1 MASIPL
7 QVIVD
12 IHDLSRRN
20 PGRWVSRG
28 RGYEAYTYP
37 DGRFKL
43 THYGTVI
50 FSIDPST
57 RRYTLGGYSQSD
69 RDAVSSMMYIYGI
82 RDRATNRGGM
92 QITARSTGAT
102 EGSYNRRKP
111 ATRSRDTKPK
121 GFTELLSREMKR
133 EGYELVDAL
142 PVCTDEFTHGV
153 HYIAVGRRLSDGMYA
168 TWQAVDW
175 THHHN
180 AADRARGV
188 LMHHGHYMIPT
199 KTEALS
205 DARKRVRDK
214 KENTARGPVP
224 SGNARRSANSKSGN
238 TKKGKSKEYNG
249 SPRPNPDQY
258 RDAPYASRTVGGH
271 TILKVF
277 YDPWESRYMDRPVYD
292 VVARRDDIPGLIW
305 GKDYDPNS
313 GLWNGGDYDQTIE
326 KVERHAEGH
335 RLVASYNAIG
345 DAYRKARAEREIAKK
360 EVRPPKNH
368 STSKQG
374 AKSGSGKK
382 TQSSKCVRKKTTA
395 TSKPKSAPKK
405 TSSNQ
410 RKPASRGGRR

>member
-1 MASIPL
+1 MAGIPL
-7 QVIVD
+7 QVILD

-20 PGRWVSRG
+20 PGKWVSRG

-69 RDAVSSMMYIYGI
+69 RDAVSSMMHIYGI
-82 RDRATNRGGM
+82 QDRATNRGGK

-102 EGSYNRRKP
+102 EGSYNKRKSASRN
-111 ATRSRDTKPK
+111 ATPGASSASK
-121 GFTELLSREMKR
+121 ELSRH
-133 EGYELVDAL
+133 GYELVREDVTGRD
-142 PVCTDEFTHGV
+142 PEMKYVESVVIGKRRSDSR
-153 HYIAVGRRLSDGMYA
+153 YAVWYGI
-168 TWQAVDW
+168 DW
-175 THHHN
+175 TKHPN
-180 AADRARGV
+180 AADRSRGYS
-188 LMHHGHYMIPT
+188 LQQGAYDLT
-199 KTEALS
+199 KTEADREAADRRRRS
-205 DARKRVRDK
+205 QRYNW
-214 KENTARGPVP
+214 EPV
-224 SGNARRSANSKSGN
+224 SKSANSKSGN
-238 TKKGKSKEYNG
+238 TKKRRSNEYNG

-382 TQSSKCVRKKTTA
+382 AQSSKCVRKKTTA
-395 TSKPKSAPKK
+395 TSKPKTAPKK